1 MLQSRS
7 DGHVFIASG
16 ASRWDVG
23 FREIQASE
31 RRRAAVDALTPVLV
45 VFQAHQFG
53 PDGPIVWHVTMVH
66 LTSRQ
71 QGALTG
77 GIAKQI

>member
-1 MLQSRS
+1 M
-7 DGHVFIASG
+7 ASG
-16 ASRWDVG
+16 ASRWVVR
-23 FREIQASE
+23 FREIQAKE
-31 RRRAAVDALTPVLV
+31 RRGAAVDVPTPVLV

-71 QGALTG
+71 QRGLTG